1 MKRLVGGDYLL
12 DLSSIE
18 LEESED
24 GSTKTNITDS
34 DVLEQLT
41 NLKKYI
47 NNPEMAKPVWV
58 KLKNGENDELVIAR
72 GTFSVIDTG
81 EFEICVQLD
90 GYKLVIFI
98 EFTQAT
104 LDDDTPIDDWY
115 IDTNDAKYLFTSDAQ
130 NVKATIED
138 ADFGDVEL
146 AGDLSVGGDA
156 SVTGDL
162 SVTGKINSA
171 WEYEKSLTINPDWLN
186 GLTLVSSFA
195 KLQVKNGV
203 VYIVISALLKNE
215 TENAITTPNNASIFN
230 ESGLPNDICAKI
242 YRKDGTKVSEN
253 VGDVSN
259 IISKRAY
266 TSNVSGG
273 ALTNFDTSLNSNAVN
288 GMFLYP
294 RSQFTLNA
302 DASVC
307 FDYRTFITL

>member
-47 NNPEMAKPVWV
+47 SNPEMAKPVWV

-72 GTFSVIDTG
+72 GTFAVVDTG

-98 EFTQAT
+98 EFTQV
-104 LDDDTPIDDWY
+104 LNSDDEPLDDWY

-138 ADFGDVEL
+138 ANFGDVAL

-162 SVTGKINSA
+162 SVTGSINGEENPSIKPI
-171 WEYEKSLTINPDWLN
+171 YCHPLTIYTGNVDIVIANENYSLLATAMIFN
-186 GLTLVSSFA
+186 NDDEEIDTFA
-195 KLQVKNGV
+195 KLVDASKSFHRLQVNGV
-203 VYIVISALLKNE
+203 LYNKTQNVAVEIVQIYTDEESARPVGIALN
-215 TENAITTPNNASIFN
+215 
-230 ESGLPNDICAKI
+230 
-242 YRKDGTKVSEN
+242 DGTRIDETSSYYDLFGKNIN
-253 VGDVSN
+253 VTDG
-259 IISKRAY
+259 
-266 TSNVSGG
+266 
-273 ALTNFDTSLNSNAVN
+273 VN
-288 GMFLYP
+288 KI
-294 RSQFTLNA
+294 N
-302 DASVC
+302 
-307 FDYRTFITL
+307 

>member
-72 GTFSVIDTG
+72 GTFSVVDTG

-98 EFTQAT
+98 EFTQV
-104 LDDDTPIDDWY
+104 LNSDDEPLDDWY

-138 ADFGDVEL
+138 ANFGDVEL
-146 AGDLSVGGDA
+146 VGDLSVGGDL
-156 SVTGDL
+156 SVTGDVSGDAITGNSIIENMAGYSFETP
-162 SVTGKINSA
+162 SVEHFTQTGVYAGIVK
-171 WEYEKSLTINPDWLN
+171 N
-186 GLTLVSSFA
+186 GNKLTLCYAVNVQQDGDLPASTISFA
-195 KLQVKNGV
+195 KFNLPSDIASKLYPTTIGTYSALDFKKVMGIKTDNTSKDIEILVSKSGNSV
-203 VYIVISALLKNE
+203 VYEIRWNSVS
-215 TENAITTPNNASIFN
+215 
-230 ESGLPNDICAKI
+230 DIP
-242 YRKDGTKVSEN
+242 T
-253 VGDVSN
+253 
-259 IISKRAY
+259 
-266 TSNVSGG
+266 
-273 ALTNFDTSLNSNAVN
+273 NSN
-288 GMFLYP
+288 MFL
-294 RSQFTLNA
+294 RIE
-302 DASVC
+302 C
-307 FDYRTFITL
+307 TFLLSDNLVPQNP

>member
-47 NNPEMAKPVWV
+47 NNPEMTKPVWV

-72 GTFSVIDTG
+72 GTFAVVDTG

-98 EFTQAT
+98 EFTQV
-104 LDDDTPIDDWY
+104 LNSDDEPLDDWY

-138 ADFGDVEL
+138 ADFGDVTL
-146 AGDLSVGGDA
+146 AGDLSVGGD
-156 SVTGDL
+156 L
-162 SVTGKINSA
+162 SVTGKVNGKIAFEDIEDADGHKRFVEFDGTPATITGVNIVFCKASLSGSHLMIVIA
-171 WEYEKSLTINPDWLN
+171 GNVAESTTIGAVNLAMFDLPEWIRNKIYPLWAGGNLIEYKNVGAVATTYDEKQMKLYEDKTQN
-186 GLTLVSSFA
+186 GLGIYLRESF
-195 KLQVKNGV
+195 V
-203 VYIVISALLKNE
+203 
-215 TENAITTPNNASIFN
+215 
-230 ESGLPNDICAKI
+230 
-242 YRKDGTKVSEN
+242 
-253 VGDVSN
+253 
-259 IISKRAY
+259 
-266 TSNVSGG
+266 
-273 ALTNFDTSLNSNAVN
+273 
-288 GMFLYP
+288 
-294 RSQFTLNA
+294 A
-302 DASVC
+302 DADYAFRIQ
-307 FDYRTFITL
+307 FDLLIDNEQSA